1 MQATQVV
8 PPHIEK
14 VISQR
19 ILKCKQVDQVEE
31 A

>member
-8 PPHIEK
+8 PPRIEK
-14 VISQR
+14 VISQQ
-19 ILKCKQVDQVEE
+19 ILKYKQVDQVEE